1 MRTLKA
7 VALTA
12 AALVSVGAATT
23 TARADSGSDVPDY
36 GAARQVLRSG
46 QTHDTVSRFL
56 GAARTAVSPGGGPGT
71 GTGADGGSAGGR
83 PNTPNAVAAPPS
95 FELKD
100 PVPMYELSVD
110 FVTGKAQPT
119 PQNALRLSYLA
130 SRVSAADGHQA
141 AVLLAPPGNGG
152 GWRLAGIRDGDNE
165 LTLAER
171 ATAGART
178 FTEPQIH
185 AWYRLTASADVEPL
199 NTEATT
205 GLGGKQSLP
214 LAAYQKLV
222 TGRYADKLPG
232 SGYDRNGLAGGFGLF
247 DGTGSAAGP
256 TAGSAA
262 GPTAGS
268 AAGTPPQAQPEARA
282 GTQTPTTSSDSASA
296 EQSPPPSWQLPA
308 LGAAV
313 LAAGAAGFGLRRR
326 RRAAATD

>member
-23 TARADSGSDVPDY
+23 TARADGGDDVPDY
-36 GAARQVLRSG
+36 GAAQQVLRSG

-56 GAARTAVSPGGGPGT
+56 GAARTATTPVA
-71 GTGADGGSAGGR
+71 GTGADGGGAGGR

-95 FELKD
+95 FQLKD

-110 FVTGKAQPT
+110 FVAGKAQPT

-141 AVLLAPPGNGG
+141 AVLLAPPDKSG

-165 LTLAER
+165 LKLAER
-171 ATAGART
+171 TTADAHT

-185 AWYRLTASADVEPL
+185 AWYRLTASGDVEPL
-199 NTEATT
+199 NSEATT

-214 LAAYQKLV
+214 LGAYQKLV

-247 DGTGSAAGP
+247 DGTGSAAG
-256 TAGSAA
+256 SAP
-262 GPTAGS
+262 GTPP
-268 AAGTPPQAQPEARA
+268 GTPPQALPEARS
-282 GTQTPTTSSDSASA
+282 GTQGPTISSASA
-296 EQSPPPSWQLPA
+296 VQPSPTSWELPA
-308 LGAAV
+308 AGAAV
-313 LAAGAAGFGLRRR
+313 LAGAAGLCLLLRRR
-326 RRAAATD
+326 GRGAPTG

>member
-23 TARADSGSDVPDY
+23 SARADGGSDVPDY
-36 GAARQVLRSG
+36 GAAQQVLRSG

-56 GAARTAVSPGGGPGT
+56 GATKTAAVPAPGT
-71 GTGADGGSAGGR
+71 GAGADGGSAGGR
-83 PNTPNAVAAPPS
+83 PNTPNAAAAPPS
-95 FELKD
+95 FQLKD

-110 FVTGKAQPT
+110 FVAGKAQPT

-141 AVLLAPPGNGG
+141 AVLLAPPDKGG

-165 LTLAER
+165 LKLAER
-171 ATAGART
+171 TTAGART

-185 AWYRLTASADVEPL
+185 AWYRLTASGDVEPL

-232 SGYDRNGLAGGFGLF
+232 SGYDRSGLAGGFGLF
-247 DGTGSAAGP
+247 DGTGPAAGSP
-256 TAGSAA
+256 
-262 GPTAGS
+262 
-268 AAGTPPQAQPEARA
+268 AGTPPQALPEARSE
-282 GTQTPTTSSDSASA
+282 TQTPATSSASA
-296 EQSPPPSWQLPA
+296 SAGQPSPMSWQLPA
-308 LGAAV
+308 VGAAV
-313 LAAGAAGFGLRRR
+313 LAGGAAGLYLRLRRR
-326 RRAAATD
+326 GRGAPTD

>member
-23 TARADSGSDVPDY
+23 TARADSGADVPDY
-36 GAARQVLRSG
+36 GAAQQVLRSG

-56 GAARTAVSPGGGPGT
+56 GAARTATAPGA
-71 GTGADGGSAGGR
+71 GTGADGGGAGSR

-95 FELKD
+95 FQFRD

-110 FVTGKAQPT
+110 FVAGKAQPT

-141 AVLLAPPGNGG
+141 TVLLAPPDKGRSWG
-152 GWRLAGIRDGDNE
+152 LAGIQDGDNE
-165 LTLAER
+165 LKLAEGT
-171 ATAGART
+171 TADART

-185 AWYRLTASADVEPL
+185 AWYRLTASGDVEPL
-199 NTEATT
+199 NSEATT
-205 GLGGKQSLP
+205 GLGGRHSLP

-247 DGTGSAAGP
+247 DGTGTAAGAP
-256 TAGSAA
+256 A
-262 GPTAGS
+262 P
-268 AAGTPPQAQPEARA
+268 TPPQVLPEARP
-282 GTQTPTTSSDSASA
+282 GTQGPTSSSASA
-296 EQSPPPSWQLPA
+296 DQSSATSWQLPA
-308 LGAAV
+308 AGAAV
-313 LAAGAAGFGLRRR
+313 LAGAAGLCLRLRRR
-326 RRAAATD
+326 GRGAPTN

>member
-1 MRTLKA
+1 MWTPKV

-12 AALVSVGAATT
+12 AALMSVGAATT
-23 TARADSGSDVPDY
+23 TARADDGSDVPDY
-36 GAARQVLRSG
+36 GSAQQVLRSG

-56 GAARTAVSPGGGPGT
+56 GAARTAASPGGGPGT
-71 GTGADGGSAGGR
+71 GTSSGTGADGGSTGAR
-83 PNTPNAVAAPPS
+83 PIAPNAAAAPPP

-110 FVTGKAQPT
+110 FVKGKAQPT
-119 PQNALRLSYLA
+119 PQTALRLSYLA

-141 AVLLAPPGNGG
+141 AVLLAPPGKGS

-171 ATAGART
+171 ATTGART

-185 AWYRLTASADVEPL
+185 AWYRLTASGDVEPL

-247 DGTGSAAGP
+247 DGTGSAAQAP
-256 TAGSAA
+256 S
-262 GPTAGS
+262 
-268 AAGTPPQAQPEARA
+268 GTPLQPQPGASETRAPLTSLTSPTSADQPF
-282 GTQTPTTSSDSASA
+282 PT
-296 EQSPPPSWQLPA
+296 SWQLSA
-308 LGAAV
+308 VGAAV
-313 LAAGAAGFGLRRR
+313 LAGGAAGLYLRLRRR
-326 RRAAATD
+326 HRGAETD

>member
-23 TARADSGSDVPDY
+23 TARADGGSDVPDY
-36 GAARQVLRSG
+36 GAAQQVLRSG

-56 GAARTAVSPGGGPGT
+56 GAARTAAVPGT
-71 GTGADGGSAGGR
+71 GTGAGTGPGADGGSAGGR
-83 PNTPNAVAAPPS
+83 PNTPNAAAAPPS
-95 FELKD
+95 FQLKD

-110 FVTGKAQPT
+110 FVAGKAQPT

-141 AVLLAPPGNGG
+141 AVLLAPPDTGG

-165 LTLAER
+165 LKLAER
-171 ATAGART
+171 TTADART

-185 AWYRLTASADVEPL
+185 AWYRLTASGDVEPL

-247 DGTGSAAGP
+247 DGTGSAAGSP
-256 TAGSAA
+256 
-262 GPTAGS
+262 
-268 AAGTPPQAQPEARA
+268 AGTPPQVLPEARSE
-282 GTQTPTTSSDSASA
+282 TWTPATSSASA
-296 EQSPPPSWQLPA
+296 RQPSPMSWQLPVV
-308 LGAAV
+308 GAVV
-313 LAAGAAGFGLRRR
+313 LAGGTAGLCLRLRRR
-326 RRAAATD
+326 GRGAPTD

>member
-1 MRTLKA
+1 MRTLKV

-23 TARADSGSDVPDY
+23 TARADSGADVPDY
-36 GAARQVLRSG
+36 GAAQQVLHSG

-71 GTGADGGSAGGR
+71 GTGADGGSTGGR

-110 FVTGKAQPT
+110 FVTGKALPT

-130 SRVSAADGHQA
+130 SRVSTADGHPA
-141 AVLLAPPGNGG
+141 AVLLAPPDNRG

-199 NTEATT
+199 NAEATT

-222 TGRYADKLPG
+222 TGRYANKLPG

-247 DGTGSAAGP
+247 DGTGSAAG
-256 TAGSAA
+256 SA
-262 GPTAGS
+262 P
-268 AAGTPPQAQPEARA
+268 GTPPQAQPEARA
-282 GTQTPTTSSDSASA
+282 GTQAPVTSSAA
-296 EQSPPPSWQLPA
+296 AAGEQSPPTSWQLPA
-308 LGAAV
+308 LGVAV
-313 LAAGAAGFGLRRR
+313 LAAGAAGLGVRRR